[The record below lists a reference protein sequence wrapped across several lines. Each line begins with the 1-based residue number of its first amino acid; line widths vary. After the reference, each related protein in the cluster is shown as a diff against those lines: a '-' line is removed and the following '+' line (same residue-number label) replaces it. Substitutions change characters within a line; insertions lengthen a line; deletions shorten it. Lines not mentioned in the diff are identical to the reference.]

1 MGRNQWFGEDEDLDW
16 NEIEKVTRNFK
27 GSADEIEEI
36 LIDEL
41 RPTRK
46 KKRRQDK
53 FHSEE
58 G

>member
-53 FHSEE
+53 FYSEE